1 MKISKD
7 INFKR
12 ISSFLLVI
20 LVVISL
26 TRLWAISLFY
36 IFGNNSEFIEKI
48 ISDRWHHYQV
58 GIILVLLAYLLRRI
72 QRSKLVLAIGVGIF
86 LEEWPVFLNDLGLN
100 TNKLYH
106 TKFDFLFIAGIVS
119 ILYILS
125 KGLARKYHYE

>member
-1 MKISKD
+1 MKISKN
-7 INFKR
+7 INFNV
-12 ISSFLLVI
+12 ISSYLLVI

-36 IFGNNSEFIEKI
+36 IFANNPEFIEKI

-72 QRSKLVLAIGVGIF
+72 QKSKLILAIGLGIF
-86 LEEWPVFLNDLGLN
+86 LEEWPVFLYDLGLN

-106 TKFDFLFIAGIVS
+106 TKLDFLLIAGIVFT
-119 ILYILS
+119 LYILS
-125 KGLARKYHYE
+125 RGLARKHHYE